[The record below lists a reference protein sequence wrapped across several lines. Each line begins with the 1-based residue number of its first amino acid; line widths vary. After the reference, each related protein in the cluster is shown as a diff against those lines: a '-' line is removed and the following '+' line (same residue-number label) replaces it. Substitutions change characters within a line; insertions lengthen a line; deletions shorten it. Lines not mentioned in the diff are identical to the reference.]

1 MAMLK
6 VFRYLQDAEYQ
17 SLLQTAESKT
27 FKPGALLI
35 RQNEQQTNLYILV
48 KGSAKV
54 VRDHDGFMVDI
65 SQRGPGEIFGDMSF
79 IEGQPASASVE
90 ACDPEVQAII
100 ITHANIKK
108 FIQTDP
114 TFAGRFYESLT
125 AILSRRLRDTT
136 DTLDASQSPEEVW
149 GNP

>member
-6 VFRYLQDAEYQ
+6 VFRYLQDAEYK
-17 SLLQTAESKT
+17 SLLQTAESKS

-35 RQNEQQTNLYILV
+35 RQGEEQTSIYILV

-90 ACDPEVQAII
+90 ACDPEVQAIV

-108 FIQTDP
+108 FIQDDP
-114 TFAGRFYESLT
+114 TFAGRFYESLA